1 MTADAG
7 LCGSCRWA
15 ERVPTRRGSAFLK
28 CGRSAEDPSFV
39 RYPRLPVLRC
49 TGYAYNGGVSDER
62 HLVLTILGADRPG
75 LVEALAE
82 TIASHRGNWLESRM
96 AHLAGKF
103 AGVLRV
109 SVAAEQADALEQ
121 ALAKLAGRGL
131 TVVAEPG
138 SVVTAR
144 FREVRLELLGSDQA
158 GIVRD
163 VSTALARRRVNVE
176 ELDTDCFDAPM
187 SGQRMFRAVAR
198 LQLPEEVSLDQLR
211 SDLEAVAHDVV
222 VEVTLAEVD

>member
-1 MTADAG
+1 MTVDAG
-7 LCGSCRWA
+7 LCGSCGWA
-15 ERVPTRRGSAFLK
+15 ERVATRRGASFLK
-28 CGRSAEDPSFV
+28 CGKAAHDPSFEK
-39 RYPRLPVLRC
+39 YPRLPVRGC
-49 TGYAYNGGVSDER
+49 AAYNGAVSDER
-62 HLVLTILGADRPG
+62 HLVITILGADRPG

-82 TIASHRGNWLESRM
+82 TIATHHANWLESRL

-109 SVAAEQADALEQ
+109 SVVPDRAEALLAALSGLENE
-121 ALAKLAGRGL
+121 GL
-131 TVVAEPG
+131 SVVAEPG
-138 SVVTAR
+138 SAVSVR
-144 FREVRLELLGSDQA
+144 FREVRMELLGADHA

-176 ELDTDCFDAPM
+176 ELDTGCFDAPM

-198 LQLPEEVSLDQLR
+198 LQLPEEISLDQLR
-211 SDLEAVAHDVV
+211 GDLEAVAHDVV